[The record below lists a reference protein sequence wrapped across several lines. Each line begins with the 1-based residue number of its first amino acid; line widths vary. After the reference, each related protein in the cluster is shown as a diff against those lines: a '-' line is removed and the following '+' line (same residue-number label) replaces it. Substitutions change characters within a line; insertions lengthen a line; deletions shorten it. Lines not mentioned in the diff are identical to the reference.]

1 MQVLTPMRKGDIGA
15 AGLNKT
21 LRAALNPPSKDK
33 AEYEA
38 STGFF
43 REGDKVMQIK
53 NNYNIAWKIENEH
66 GKVIEDGTGIYN
78 GDIGIVKKIDKRAE
92 TLTVLFDD
100 MRQAVYEFSA
110 LEELEGAYAVTIHK
124 SQGSEYP
131 VVIIPIHSGPPM
143 LLSRNLLYTAV
154 TRAKKLVVI
163 VGLKSAV
170 NRMVA
175 NDREVSRYS
184 GLAYRLNSLWDFM
197 IEDGGEMPAK

>member
-1 MQVLTPMRKGDIGA
+1 
-15 AGLNKT
+15 
-21 LRAALNPPSKDK
+21 
-33 AEYEA
+33 
-38 STGFF
+38 
-43 REGDKVMQIK
+43 MQIK
-53 NNYNIAWKIENEH
+53 NNYNIAWKIENEY

-170 NRMVA
+170 N
-175 NDREVSRYS
+175 
-184 GLAYRLNSLWDFM
+184 LSL
-197 IEDGGEMPAK
+197 IHI

>member
-1 MQVLTPMRKGDIGA
+1 
-15 AGLNKT
+15 
-21 LRAALNPPSKDK
+21 
-33 AEYEA
+33 
-38 STGFF
+38 
-43 REGDKVMQIK
+43 MQIK
-53 NNYNIAWKIENEH
+53 NNYNIAWKIENEY

>member
-1 MQVLTPMRKGDIGA
+1 M
-15 AGLNKT
+15 
-21 LRAALNPPSKDK
+21 
-33 AEYEA
+33 
-38 STGFF
+38 
-43 REGDKVMQIK
+43 
-53 NNYNIAWKIENEH
+53 
-66 GKVIEDGTGIYN
+66 
-78 GDIGIVKKIDKRAE
+78 
-92 TLTVLFDD
+92 
-100 MRQAVYEFSA
+100 
-110 LEELEGAYAVTIHK
+110 TIHK

-184 GLAYRLNSLWDFM
+184 GLACRLNSLWDFM
-197 IEDGGEMPAK
+197 IEDGGEKPDK